1 MRDLHYH
8 PKMCC
13 TTTPVLI
20 ALNWSILHYHPKM
33 CCTTTKEV
41 VTMESMYPSLPSENV
56 LYYNL
61 LLTQIVAFPPSLP
74 SENVL
79 YYNFLLKELPNVL
92 PSLPSENVLYYN
104 LKWHYRLLRD
114 FNLATN
120 DEGMISIHLYFR
132 YFYQGP

>member
-1 MRDLHYH
+1 MLYYNSWIMFIYDFL
-8 PKMCC
+8 
-13 TTTPVLI
+13 
-20 ALNWSILHYHPKM
+20 
-33 CCTTTKEV
+33 
-41 VTMESMYPSLPSENV
+41 PSLPSENV
-56 LYYNL
+56 LYYNEYIRML
-61 LLTQIVAFPPSLP
+61 KELNPSLP

-79 YYNFLLKELPNVL
+79 YYNSILFAGVYVA